1 MAPAPECGV
10 FVLIRLLGLMWRL
23 VATCLMALL
32 GLAASLWLWSGR
44 PGSLATALHYALP
57 QLPAGQTAVVSAVSG
72 SLRDGGQIG
81 RLRWQG
87 LGFVVEATDVSVAW
101 DWRGLLQRE
110 LRLSQLSARRLV
122 VEDRRPPSPARPPGD
137 LSLPLRVTAQFAV
150 TELDWQGTAPLQLRQ
165 LAGYYFFD
173 SKEHRLDKGEVRI
186 SSGTYQVQGRL
197 QAAAPQAIG
206 LTVLGTV
213 QTRVP
218 SIAQVMNLQAQA
230 SLDGV
235 LAGADAEVQLRARLQ
250 PSAGSGSQRSPVQ
263 ADVQARLRPW
273 QAQPVVSATASWQ
286 GLDLAA
292 LWPQAP
298 HTLSSGQAMV
308 APSGPGWR
316 AEVKLDNRQSASLD
330 RQGLPIDQLQA
341 ALLYRDGSWLIES
354 VLASGAGGR
363 IEGRGSYLA
372 KAGQSERPV
381 WQGSATLRNINPR
394 ALHSQL
400 PAANLDG
407 ELTASQSGAG
417 LSFSANLQ
425 TRAGLSAGQNPL
437 AQIGQR
443 LKAIGLDGR
452 WQAPR
457 LQLDRLDLQTDE
469 ARLGGQLALD
479 TQSRAA
485 EGQLKLTLPG
495 GTAQLNGMLASS
507 NGKGDIQ
514 LSITQAAPAARWLSQ
529 WPGMT
534 GTAAY
539 LPRGGELQL
548 DGQWQ
553 GGWQNIERDL
563 QLTLALRSPRLDLP
577 GQDGGGA
584 NWQLR
589 DLQAD
594 LSGRLDALTY
604 KAQAL
609 SLRDQQRLQV
619 QSHGRVALMAEG
631 HWQVQVAQA
640 QLGIQDPALPGRWAM
655 QLSQGA
661 MLDWVQRGAVSTV
674 TLAAGSLALSG
685 PAPGTAQV
693 AWQPLRWSRRTAK
706 PEEPAEWQSQGRI
719 DGLPLAWLELLGQT
733 RIANLGLR
741 GNLVFGG
748 EWDARG
754 GAALQVTASLARTSG
769 DLRLLAEEVQLGA
782 LSNLGDLNAGVRQAR
797 LRLLIDGAQLK
808 ALLDWD
814 SERAGQAQA
823 ELGSVLQAGP
833 DGWHWPAEAPLSGTL
848 KVQLPPVGAWS
859 LLAPPGWRL
868 RGTLDADATLYG
880 TRAAPLWRGRL
891 QAQDLAVRSVADGI
905 DFSQGQLR
913 VQLDGQSMEIE
924 EFTLRGAPLA
934 GSSGGTVTVV
944 GNMRWPVADGRAAT
958 PLLSR
963 LRMDLVAQARSLRVS
978 ARVDRRLVIS
988 GQLKA
993 NLEGG
998 QLALRGTLTA
1008 DQALFILPED
1018 SAPQLGDD
1026 VRVRRPGAPV
1036 VTTTPVKEPVVLGL
1050 RPDVLL
1056 TLDLGP
1062 DFQVR
1067 GRGLITRVA
1076 GSVTLRN
1083 ANERSL
1089 APLLRGEL
1097 RTVQGSYK
1105 AYGQQLD
1112 IEAGVLRFTGPFD
1125 NPALDILAIRPNLSQ
1140 RVGVQITG
1148 TAIAPV
1154 VRLYAEPELP
1164 EAEKLAW
1171 LVLGRSAGTGGAEA
1185 AVLQQAALALL
1196 GGTGRGLPGSLGQ
1209 ALGLDEVTMRG
1220 STSNADGTTTGA
1232 TVTVGKRL
1240 SRDFYVA
1247 YERSLAGT
1255 LGTLYIFF
1263 DLSRRLTLRAQTGE
1277 QSAVDL
1283 IFTLRYD

>member
-1 MAPAPECGV
+1 M
-10 FVLIRLLGLMWRL
+10 IRLLGLIWRL
-23 VATCLMALL
+23 LATCLMALL
-32 GLAASLWLWSGR
+32 GLAASFWLWSGST
-44 PGSLATALHYALP
+44 GSLATALHYALP
-57 QLPAGQTAVVSAVSG
+57 QLPAGQTAMVSAVTG
-72 SLRDGGQIG
+72 SLRDGGHIG

-87 LGFVVEATDVSVAW
+87 LGFVVEATDITVAW
-101 DWRGLLQRE
+101 DWRALLQRE
-110 LRLSQLSARRLV
+110 LRLSRLSAGRMV
-122 VEDRRPPSPARPPGD
+122 VEDQRPASPARPPGD
-137 LSLPLRVTAQFAV
+137 LSLPLRVDAQLSVA
-150 TELDWQGTAPLQLRQ
+150 ELDWRGTAVLPLRN
-165 LAGYYFFD
+165 LAGHYIFE
-173 SKEHRLDKGEVRI
+173 SNKHRLDKGEVRI
-186 SSGTYQVQGRL
+186 SSGTYQVQGSV
-197 QAAAPQAIG
+197 QAGAPQAIS
-206 LTVLGTV
+206 LSASGTV

-218 SIAQVMNLQAQA
+218 SIDQVMNLQAQA

-235 LAGADAEVQLRARLQ
+235 LAGTDAELRLQARLQ
-250 PSAGSGSQRSPVQ
+250 PSAGSGGARSPVQ

-273 QAQPVVSATASWQ
+273 QAQPVVSAKANWQ

-298 HTLSSGQAMV
+298 HTLSSGQATV

-316 AEVKLDNRQSASLD
+316 ADVKLDNRQSASLD
-330 RQGLPIDQLQA
+330 RQGLPLDQLQA
-341 ALLYRDGSWLIES
+341 ALLYRDGGWLIES

-363 IEGRGSYLA
+363 IEGRGSYVA
-372 KAGQSERPV
+372 MAGQREGPV

-394 ALHSQL
+394 ALHSRL
-400 PAANLDG
+400 PAADLDG
-407 ELTASQSGAG
+407 QVTASQSGAG
-417 LSFSANLQ
+417 LRFSASLQ
-425 TRAGLSAGQNPL
+425 ARAGRAAGQDPL
-437 AQIGQR
+437 TQISQR
-443 LKAIGLDGR
+443 IRVIGLDGH
-452 WQAPR
+452 WLAPH

-469 ARLGGQLALD
+469 ARLSGQLGLD
-479 TQSRAA
+479 TQRRAA
-485 EGQLKLTLPG
+485 EGRLDLSLPG
-495 GTAQLNGMLASS
+495 GSAQLNGTLASDT
-507 NGKGDIQ
+507 GAGELK
-514 LSITQAAPAARWLSQ
+514 LTVTQAALAARWLSQ
-529 WPGMT
+529 WPGMA
-534 GTAAY
+534 GNVAY

-553 GGWQNIERDL
+553 GGWQNVERDL
-563 QLTLALRSPRLDLP
+563 RLTLALHSARLDLA
-577 GQDGGGA
+577 GVDASTAG
-584 NWQLR
+584 WQLR

-594 LSGRLDALTY
+594 LSGRLDAL
-604 KAQAL
+604 KLSAQAL
-609 SLRDQQRLQV
+609 SLRGEQRLQV
-619 QSHGRVALMAEG
+619 QTRGRAALLAEG
-631 HWQVQVAQA
+631 HWQVQLEQA
-640 QLGIQDPALPGRWAM
+640 QLGVQDPALPGRWAM
-655 QLSQGA
+655 QLGQNVA
-661 MLDWVQRGAVSTV
+661 LDWVHSNATQ
-674 TLAAGSLALSG
+674 TLTLSAGSLALSG
-685 PAPGTAQV
+685 PAPGTALV
-693 AWQPLRWSRRTAK
+693 AWQPAQWSRRDAGVA
-706 PEEPAEWQSQGRI
+706 EPAEWRSQGRI

-754 GAALQVTASLARTSG
+754 GAALQVNASLARTSG
-769 DLRLLAEEVQLGA
+769 DLRLLPEEVQLGA

-913 VQLDGQSMEIE
+913 VRLDGQSLDIE

-934 GSSGGTVTVV
+934 GSSGGTVSVAGSV
-944 GNMRWPVADGRAAT
+944 RWPMAEGRSPA

-978 ARVDRRLVIS
+978 ARVDRRLVVS
-988 GQLKA
+988 GELKA
-993 NLEGG
+993 SLEGD

-1026 VRVRRPGAPV
+1026 VRVRRPGTPAVATVPARAPV
-1036 VTTTPVKEPVVLGL
+1036 ALGL
-1050 RPDVLL
+1050 RSDVLL

-1083 ANERSL
+1083 AGERSL

-1097 RTVQGSYK
+1097 RAVQGSYK

-1112 IEAGVLRFTGPFD
+1112 IEAGVLRFAGPYD

-1196 GGTGRGLPGSLGQ
+1196 GGSGRGLPGSLGQ

-1232 TVTVGKRL
+1232 SVTLGKRL

-1247 YERSLAGT
+1247 YERSLAGA

>member
-1 MAPAPECGV
+1 
-10 FVLIRLLGLMWRL
+10 
-23 VATCLMALL
+23 MALM
-32 GLAASLWLWSGR
+32 GLAVSFWLWSGSA
-44 PGSLATALHYALP
+44 GSLATALHYALP
-57 QLPAGQTAVVSAVSG
+57 QLPAGQATVVSEVSG
-72 SLRDGGQIG
+72 SLRDGGHIG

-87 LGFVVEATDVSVAW
+87 LGFVVEATDVTLAW
-101 DWRGLLQRE
+101 DWRALLQRE
-110 LRLSQLSARRLV
+110 LRLNRLSAGRVV
-122 VEDRRPPSPARPPGD
+122 VEDQRPASPARPLGD
-137 LSLPLRVTAQFAV
+137 LSLPLRVDAQIAV
-150 TELDWQGTAPLQLRQ
+150 AELDWRGTAPLQLRKI
-165 LAGYYFFD
+165 AGHYIFD
-173 SKEHRLDKGEVRI
+173 SKQHRLDKGEVRI
-186 SSGTYQVQGRL
+186 SSGIYQVQGSL
-197 QAAAPQAIG
+197 QASAPQA
-206 LTVLGTV
+206 LSLRASGTV

-230 SLDGV
+230 SLDGM
-235 LAGADAEVQLRARLQ
+235 LAGPDAEVRLKARLQ
-250 PSAGSGSQRSPVQ
+250 PNAGSGGTLRPVQ
-263 ADVQARLRPW
+263 AEVQARLRPW
-273 QAQPVVSATASWQ
+273 QAQPVVSATANWQ

-298 HTLSSGQAMV
+298 HTLSSGQATV

-316 AEVKLDNRQSASLD
+316 ADVKLDNRQSASLD
-330 RQGLPIDQLQA
+330 RQGLPLDQLQA
-341 ALLYRDGSWLIES
+341 ALLYRDGGWLIES

-363 IEGRGSYLA
+363 IEGRGSYVA
-372 KAGQSERPV
+372 TAGQHESPV

-400 PAANLDG
+400 PAADLDG
-407 ELTASQSGAG
+407 QLTASQSGAG
-417 LSFSANLQ
+417 LRFSASLQ
-425 TRAGLSAGQNPL
+425 ARAGRTAGQDPL
-437 AQIGQR
+437 TQISQR
-443 LKAIGLDGR
+443 IRAIGVDGH
-452 WQAPR
+452 WLAPQ

-469 ARLGGQLALD
+469 ARLSGQLGLD
-479 TQSRAA
+479 TQRRAA
-485 EGQLKLTLPG
+485 EGRLSLSLPG
-495 GTAQLNGMLASS
+495 GSAQLNGTLASDT
-507 NGKGDIQ
+507 GAGDLK
-514 LSITQAAPAARWLSQ
+514 LSITQTALAARWLSQ
-529 WPGMT
+529 WPGMAS
-534 GTAAY
+534 TAAY
-539 LPRGGELQL
+539 LPRGGEFQL

-553 GGWQNIERDL
+553 GGWQHVERDL
-563 QLTLALRSPRLDLP
+563 RLTLALRSPRLDLAGADASTP
-577 GQDGGGA
+577 G
-584 NWQLR
+584 WQLR

-594 LSGRLDALTY
+594 LSGRLDAL
-604 KAQAL
+604 KLSAQAL
-609 SLRDQQRLQV
+609 SLRGEQRLQV
-619 QSHGRVALMAEG
+619 QTRGRAALLSEG
-631 HWQVQVAQA
+631 HWQVQLEQA
-640 QLGIQDPALPGRWAM
+640 QLGVQDPALPGRWAM
-655 QLSQGA
+655 QLDQSVA
-661 MLDWVQRGAVSTV
+661 LDWVHRNATQ
-674 TLAAGSLALSG
+674 TLILSAGSLALSG
-685 PAPGTAQV
+685 PAPGTARV
-693 AWQPLRWSRRTAK
+693 VWQPAEWSRRDAGGVAA
-706 PEEPAEWQSQGRI
+706 PAEWRSQGRI

-754 GAALQVTASLARTSG
+754 AAALQVNASLARTSG
-769 DLRLLAEEVQLGA
+769 DLRLLPEEVQLGA
-782 LSNLGDLNAGVRQAR
+782 LSNLGELNAGVRQAR
-797 LRLLIDGAQLK
+797 LRLLIDGTQLK

-833 DGWHWPAEAPLSGTL
+833 EGWHWPAEAPLSGTL

-913 VQLDGQSMEIE
+913 VRLDGQSLDIE

-934 GSSGGTVTVV
+934 GSSGGTVSVA
-944 GNMRWPVADGRAAT
+944 GNVRWPMAEGRAAA

-963 LRMDLVAQARSLRVS
+963 LRMDLVAQASSLRVS
-978 ARVDRRLVIS
+978 ARVDRRLVVS

-993 NLEGG
+993 KLEGD

-1026 VRVRRPGAPV
+1026 VRVRRPG
-1036 VTTTPVKEPVVLGL
+1036 TPAAATVPARAPVVLGL
-1050 RPDVLL
+1050 RTDVLL
-1056 TLDLGP
+1056 TLDLGQ

-1083 ANERSL
+1083 AGERSL

-1097 RTVQGSYK
+1097 RAVQGSYK

-1112 IEAGVLRFTGPFD
+1112 IEAGVLRFAGPYD

-1196 GGTGRGLPGSLGQ
+1196 GGSGRGLPGSLGQ

-1232 TVTVGKRL
+1232 SVTLGKRL

-1255 LGTLYIFF
+1255 LGTLYILF

>member
-1 MAPAPECGV
+1 
-10 FVLIRLLGLMWRL
+10 LIWLLGLIWRL

-32 GLAASLWLWSGR
+32 GLAVSFWLWSGSN
-44 PGSLATALHYALP
+44 GSLATALHYALP
-57 QLPAGQTAVVSAVSG
+57 QLPAGQTAVVSAVNG

-87 LGFVVEATDVSVAW
+87 LGFVIEATDVTVAW

-110 LRLSQLSARRLV
+110 LRLSRLAVRRVV
-122 VEDRRPPSPARPPGD
+122 VEDNRPPSPARPPGD
-137 LSLPLRVTAQFAV
+137 LSLPLRLSAQVSV
-150 TELDWQGTAPLQLRQ
+150 TELDWHGTAPLQLQLRQ
-165 LAGYYFFD
+165 LAGNYIFD
-173 SKEHRLDKGEVRI
+173 SEEHRLDKGEVRI
-186 SSGTYQVQGRL
+186 SSGTYQVQGHM
-197 QAAAPQAIG
+197 QARAPQALS
-206 LTVLGTV
+206 LTVSGTV

-218 SIAQVMNLQAQA
+218 SITQLMNLQAQA
-230 SLDGV
+230 SLEGV
-235 LAGADAEVQLRARLQ
+235 LAGTDAELQLRAKLQ
-250 PSAGSGSQRSPVQ
+250 PSTGGGGQRSPVQ

-273 QAQPVVSATASWQ
+273 QAQPVVSATANWQ

-298 HTLSSGQAMV
+298 HTLSSGQATV

-316 AEVKLDNRQSASLD
+316 ADVKLDNRQSASLD

-341 ALLYRDGSWLIES
+341 ALLYRDGSWLLES
-354 VLASGAGGR
+354 VLASSAGGR
-363 IEGRGSYLA
+363 IEGRGSYIA
-372 KAGQSERPV
+372 KAGQSESPV

-443 LKAIGLDGR
+443 LKAIGLEGHWR
-452 WQAPR
+452 TPR

-479 TQSRAA
+479 TQSRTA
-485 EGQLKLTLPG
+485 EGRLNLTLPG
-495 GTAQLNGMLASS
+495 GAAQLNGTLAS
-507 NGKGDIQ
+507 GTGGGDIK
-514 LSITQAAPAARWLSQ
+514 LNITQAALAARWLSQ
-529 WPGMT
+529 WPGVA

-548 DGQWQ
+548 DGRWQ
-553 GGWQNIERDL
+553 GGWQNFERDL

-577 GQDGGGA
+577 GQGA
-584 NWQLR
+584 SGSNWQLR

-594 LSGRLDALTY
+594 LSGRLDALAFN
-604 KAQAL
+604 AQAL
-609 SLRDQQRLQV
+609 SLRNEQRLQV
-619 QSHGRVALMAEG
+619 QTRGRAALLAEG
-631 HWQVQVAQA
+631 HWEVQVAQA
-640 QLGIQDPALPGRWAM
+640 QLGLQDPALPGRWAM
-655 QLSQGA
+655 QLSQAA
-661 MLDWVQRGAVSTV
+661 MLNWVQRGTNSTL
-674 TLAAGSLALSG
+674 TLSAGSLELSG

-693 AWQPLRWSRRTAK
+693 AWQPARWSHGTAR

-754 GAALQVTASLARTSG
+754 GTALQVTASLARTSG
-769 DLRLLAEEVQLGA
+769 DLRLLTEEVQLGA

-797 LRLLIDGAQLK
+797 LRLLIEGAQLK

-823 ELGSVLQAGP
+823 ELASLLQTGP

-913 VQLDGQSMEIE
+913 VRLDGQSMEIE
-924 EFTLRGAPLA
+924 EFTLRGATLA
-934 GSSGGTVTVV
+934 GSSGGTVTVA
-944 GNMRWPVADGRAAT
+944 GNVRWPVSDGRTAT
-958 PLLSR
+958 PLLNR

-1036 VTTTPVKEPVVLGL
+1036 VTAAPVKEPVVLGL

-1083 ANERSL
+1083 VNERSL

-1112 IEAGVLRFTGPFD
+1112 IEAGVLRFAGPYD